1 MILHKIKPEQLESQE
16 LTVLVR
22 RVKNLVRTSY
32 SEYEKNYKT
41 LSVLL
46 KKIMKLSKEEKEW
59 HVYFRAMHDLIYAD
73 IRISNYKEIVQLAEV
88 YYKDSALYMDS
99 AIPNY
104 PGMNMALLNVWICGD
119 IFLAYSCYY
128 QIDDAKMELFMQ
140 RYEETA
146 RKYGHLYEYDED
158 EMRLAYYYHDTDR
171 ARAAARRFLKH
182 RTEIDGC
189 YVCAHNDYLK
199 QLVQT
204 NQDKQAEALMLDFI
218 HKNIPKQ
225 HVWCYKYC
233 ERAQTAALYATVLGA
248 CIWNAKKDTFDM
260 FYEKYWRTLPKENQ
274 RNEDADSFD
283 RLLCVFGGFVEGY
296 EDDLRQAAEDIGE
309 QQEQKDT
316 TLDDMDNSLN
326 WWCYF
331 TLLDRNGVHTVPITL
346 PGLNTDE
353 NGQVSTLAVSAY
365 MEERADLFGG
375 QLAQARAAFDYA
387 FIKAAHQKCLL

>member
-16 LTVLVR
+16 LAVLVR
-22 RVKNLVRTSY
+22 RVQNLVRTSY

-59 HVYFRAMHDLIYAD
+59 HLYFRAMHDLIYAD

-88 YYKDSALYMDS
+88 YYRDSALYMDS

-260 FYEKYWRTLPKENQ
+260 FYEKY
-274 RNEDADSFD
+274 
-283 RLLCVFGGFVEGY
+283 
-296 EDDLRQAAEDIGE
+296 
-309 QQEQKDT
+309 
-316 TLDDMDNSLN
+316 
-326 WWCYF
+326 
-331 TLLDRNGVHTVPITL
+331 
-346 PGLNTDE
+346 
-353 NGQVSTLAVSAY
+353 
-365 MEERADLFGG
+365 G
-375 QLAQARAAFDYA
+375 QLLKLVVLFYPA
-387 FIKAAHQKCLL
+387 